1 MKKIYLKPNY
11 AALIIVSIL
20 LGSLIPNINFK
31 TFSLFDILY
40 LIFAII
46 LLVYLVFN
54 IINIVV
60 RRPMLILD
68 NKLLIYKTTFNQ
80 KIFEL
85 KEMNIRFKKIANIRY
100 LEFTDKKSKVIIYK
114 EQFENID
121 LNQLDEF
128 VYYYDEKMRS
138 L

>member
-20 LGSLIPNINFK
+20 LGSLILNINFK

-54 IINIVV
+54 TINIIV

-121 LNQLDEF
+121 LNQLEEF